1 MRATAAETIAK
12 VNADWAAWQQ
22 VRAVELDKLNQR
34 LRLGKLPPIAVPSE
48 NELRVGEPTG
58 GEELP

>member
-1 MRATAAETIAK
+1 MRATASETIAK

-22 VRAVELDKLNQR
+22 LRAIQLEQLNQK
-34 LRLGKLPPIAVPSE
+34 LRGGKLPPVLVPTGD
-48 NELRVGEPTG
+48 ELRAGEPKG